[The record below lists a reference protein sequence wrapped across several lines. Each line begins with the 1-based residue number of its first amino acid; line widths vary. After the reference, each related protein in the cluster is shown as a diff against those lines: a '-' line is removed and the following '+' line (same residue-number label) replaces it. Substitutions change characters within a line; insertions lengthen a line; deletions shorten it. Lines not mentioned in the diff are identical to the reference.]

1 MPLHLL
7 RRIVAKSAV
16 FVVSG
21 AILVLVQSAISQQ
34 ESSAPKADSPVS
46 YQKHVRPILQSRC
59 WGCHQPAD
67 DRGDYVMIRFQDLLI
82 GGASDKPAIVAGD
95 PSQSHLVELITP
107 NVDGKAEMPNTGE
120 PLAANEIETISRW
133 IKEGAANDSIA
144 EIRPFD
150 AEHPPTYSTAPVLTA
165 LDFSPDGNLL
175 AVNGFSEVVLL
186 STADWSTAGRLIGLS
201 QRIESIQ
208 FSPDGAKLLVT
219 GGLPGQFGEVQ
230 IWDVAKRELIAS
242 KPITHDAIYGGCWS
256 GDAKYIAFGC
266 ADNTV
271 RMFDATSLEQVLFQG
286 AHNDWV
292 LDVVFSTDASHL
304 ISVGRDM
311 TCKLTEVATNRF
323 VDNVTSITPG
333 ALKGGLAAVAR
344 HPTRDEFVIGGSDGI
359 PRVYRMIRLTKRVIG
374 DDANMIRQ
382 LPPVLG
388 RIHAVDISRDSRR
401 ILAAS
406 SLDRK
411 GQLRVYSYEFDT
423 ALPDNIKAINEKVVT
438 SRTPEEIASLDAYRV
453 AGIQAISSFDA
464 DQTGLY
470 TATFHPGG
478 QYIAAGGDN
487 GELFL
492 IESETG
498 QVQKRFVPFQLE
510 SAQGLVANSPS
521 LHANLGLT
529 PSVEPNT
536 LEPNSDATQATD
548 PIVELSTDP
557 ATIELSQRFA
567 QCQIVVTA
575 RDAAG
580 RSFDVT
586 RTAVYEPRDQRITVS
601 KTGQAIPV
609 SDGDDQLT
617 IRVGDK
623 SLVVP
628 VVVRNTSEPYQA
640 NFIRD
645 INPMLCRLG
654 CNAGTCHGSQQ
665 GKNGF
670 KLSLR
675 GYDPIFDVRSFT
687 DDLRCRRI
695 NKASPEDSLMLAKA
709 SGAVAHGGGAVMA
722 RDSASFE
729 LLKNWIASG
738 AQLDLAT
745 PRVVGIQVSP
755 LSRTLERIGDQ
766 QQLRV
771 VARYA
776 DGQQRDVTKLAF
788 VESGN
793 TEVIEIDRAG
803 IATAKR
809 RGDAPIL
816 VRFEGN
822 YSTATLT
829 VMGDR
834 TGFAWNEN
842 PATNRIDELVAAKWQ
857 ELKIQ
862 PSPLCSDQDF
872 LRRVY
877 LDLTGLPPSPDELR
891 QFLGDIRPSEQKR
904 PEVVDRLIGSP
915 TFVDYWTNKWCDL
928 LLVNRKY
935 LGPESAAK
943 FREWIRAQV
952 DANKPYDQFVR
963 DVLTATGSNHD
974 NPGVSYFKIHR
985 SPTQLME
992 STTHLFLGI
1001 RFNCNKCHD
1010 HPFER
1015 WTQDQYFQ
1023 TAAYFAQVSL
1033 KDDPASND
1041 QRIGGTDVEPSRA
1054 LFEILSDDPAGF
1066 VKHDRTGKVSD
1077 PQFPYPVDV
1086 PLAEDAS
1093 RRQQLATWIAAPN
1106 NPYFA
1111 KSYVNR
1117 LWSYLLGV
1125 GLIEPIDDIRAG
1137 NPPSNPE
1144 LLDYLSQEFV
1154 ASGFNMRQIVKSIC
1168 NSRTYQLS
1176 IETNSFNADDRRHY
1190 SHATARRLPAEVLYD
1205 AINSVLGVQPQIPGV
1220 EIGVRAIQLPDVGV
1234 NVPNGFLNALGR
1246 PARESVCECERK
1258 NDLPLG
1264 PVMALAT
1271 GPVVASA
1278 LVDATNQVHQLV
1290 ASQADDTK
1298 LIDEVFLRIV
1308 SRSPSEAEVGDI
1320 LGVWQNV
1327 ENDHKV
1333 LAEQLTTAQAEFDVV
1348 RPTLE
1353 QERLTR
1359 VRALESSLA
1368 EADTRLKPDDE
1379 RREAERVA
1387 NVQSLETK
1395 VKSASEELQSKATT
1409 WEATTAAPTT
1419 AWSLLE
1425 PLAMTSKAAARLTT
1439 MGDRRILVAETKGP
1453 DVYDIALRPALKR
1466 MTAVRLEALTDPNVP
1481 STGPGFPTN
1490 GNFVVN
1496 EFEVFYKADAS
1507 AVDWQKVTLKSA
1519 VADFAQQAYDVAEA
1533 IDGKVGEN
1541 ENGWAVSPR
1550 GRSIH
1555 WAVFHVQTP
1564 IEFTASGQ
1572 LRVVITN
1579 QYPNDHQLA
1588 CFRLSATADD
1598 GDAPLGLPEDFA
1610 ALLRTPTENRTDLVR
1625 KPLRD
1630 YFLAEDNRL
1639 RELEM
1644 QLATALQPLPPNPE
1658 LVQLKQQ
1665 LEQAN
1670 KALAEPATLTRLKRD
1685 LEFSQRQ
1692 MENKRI
1698 TNAEDL
1704 AWALINSPSFL
1715 FNR

>member
-1 MPLHLL
+1 MSLHFQLGFF
-7 RRIVAKSAV
+7 AKTVGLALGG
-16 FVVSG
+16 VV
-21 AILVLVQSAISQQ
+21 LVLAQSAFAQQ
-34 ESSAPKADSPVS
+34 ESSAPKADAPVS
-46 YQKHVRPILQSRC
+46 YQKHIRPILQSRC

-67 DRGDYVMIRFQDLLI
+67 DRGDYVMNRFEDLLA
-82 GGASDKPAIVAGD
+82 GGASDEPAITAGD
-95 PSQSHLVELITP
+95 PAQSHLMEMITP
-107 NVDGKAEMPNTGE
+107 NGEGKVEMPKSGE
-120 PLAANEIETISRW
+120 PLAATEIETITRW
-133 IKEGAANDSIA
+133 IKEGAVNDSIA
-144 EIRPFD
+144 EVQPFD
-150 AEHPPTYSTAPVLTA
+150 AEHPPAYSTAPVITA
-165 LDFSPDGNLL
+165 VDFSADGALL
-175 AVNGFSEVVLL
+175 AVNGFSEVLLL
-186 STADWSTAGRLIGLS
+186 STADWSMAGRLIGLS

-208 FSPDGAKLLVT
+208 FSPDGTKLLVT

-230 IWDVAKRELIAS
+230 IWDVANRKLIAS

-256 GDAKYIAFGC
+256 PDAKYIAFGC
-266 ADNTV
+266 ADNSV
-271 RMFDATSLEQVLFQG
+271 RMFDSTSLEQVLFQG

-292 LDVVFSTDASHL
+292 LDVVFSTDASYL

-323 VDNVTSITPG
+323 VDNLTSITPG

-344 HPTRDEFVIGGSDGI
+344 HPSRDEIVVGGADGI
-359 PRVYRMIRLTKRVIG
+359 PRVYRMNRLTKRVIG

-382 LPPVLG
+382 LPEVLG

-438 SRTPEEIASLDAYRV
+438 SRTPEEIAALDAYRV
-453 AGIQAISSFDA
+453 AGIKAISTFDA
-464 DQTGLY
+464 DQSGLY
-470 TATFHPGG
+470 AATFHPNG

-487 GELFL
+487 GEIFL

-498 QVQKRFVPFQLE
+498 QIQKRFVPVPLE
-510 SAQGLVANSPS
+510 TAPGPVANLQGTLS
-521 LHANLGLT
+521 T
-529 PSVEPNT
+529 PPTTSALATEAPQVTEPF
-536 LEPNSDATQATD
+536 
-548 PIVELSTDP
+548 VELSADP

-567 QCQIVVTA
+567 QCQIVVSA

-580 RSFDVT
+580 RNYDVT
-586 RTAVYEPRDQRITVS
+586 RVAVYEPKDQRIAVS

-617 IRVGDK
+617 IRVGEK

-675 GYDPIFDVRSFT
+675 GYDPILDVRSFT

-722 RDSASFE
+722 RDSAAFD
-729 LLKNWIASG
+729 LLKNWISNG

-745 PRVVGIQVSP
+745 PRVVGIQVTP
-755 LSRTLERIGDQ
+755 ASRTLELIGQQ

-771 VARYA
+771 VASYS

-793 TEVIEIDRAG
+793 TEVIEVDRAG

-816 VRFEGN
+816 VRFEGS

-834 TGFAWNEN
+834 TGFALHEN
-842 PATNRIDELVAAKWQ
+842 PAGNRIDELTAAKWK

-891 QFLGDIRPSEQKR
+891 QFLADARPTEQKR
-904 PEVVDRLIGSP
+904 PEIIDRLIGSP
-915 TFVDYWTNKWCDL
+915 NFVDYWTNKWCDL

-963 DVLTATGSNHD
+963 DVLTASGSNRE
-974 NPGVSYFKIHR
+974 NPGVSYYKIHR
-985 SPTQLME
+985 TPTQLME

-1023 TAAYFAQVSL
+1023 TAAYFAQASL
-1033 KDDPASND
+1033 TDDPESKD
-1041 QRIGGTDVEPSRA
+1041 IRIGGTDVEPSRA
-1054 LFEILSDDPAGF
+1054 LFEILSDDPAGQI
-1066 VKHDRTGKVSD
+1066 KHDRNGKIMD
-1077 PQFPYPVDV
+1077 PQFPYAVEVSLPN
-1086 PLAEDAS
+1086 DAS
-1093 RRQQLATWIAAPN
+1093 RRQQLANWISAPN

-1117 LWSYLLGV
+1117 LWSYLLGT
-1125 GLIEPIDDIRAG
+1125 GLIDPIDDIRAG

-1144 LLDYLSQEFV
+1144 LLDHLTQEFV
-1154 ASGFNMRQIVKSIC
+1154 ASGFNMRQMVKMIC

-1176 IETNSFNADDRRHY
+1176 VETNPFNADDTRHY
-1190 SHATARRLPAEVLYD
+1190 SHAIARRLSAEVLYD
-1205 AINSVLGVQPQIPGV
+1205 AILSVLGVQPQIPGV
-1220 EIGVRAIQLPDVGV
+1220 AVGVRAIQLPDVGV
-1234 NVPNGFLNALGR
+1234 NVPNGFLAALGR

-1271 GPVVASA
+1271 GPVVAAA
-1278 LVDATNQVHQLV
+1278 LTDNANQLHQLV
-1290 ASQADDTK
+1290 ASQADDAT
-1298 LIDEVFLRIV
+1298 LINEVFLRVV
-1308 SRSPSEAEVGDI
+1308 SRSPSETEVGEI
-1320 LGVWQNV
+1320 LDVWKSV
-1327 ENDHKV
+1327 DADHQ
-1333 LAEQLTTAQAEFDVV
+1333 QLLDQRTAAQAEFDAA
-1348 RPTLE
+1348 RPEFERQRFDRIQTLE
-1353 QERLTR
+1353 K
-1359 VRALESSLA
+1359 SLA
-1368 EADTRLKPDDE
+1368 EADSRLKPDDE

-1387 NVQSLETK
+1387 SVQSLEAQ
-1395 VKSASEELQSKATT
+1395 VKSAADELQTKVTA
-1409 WEATTAAPTT
+1409 WETSVALPTT

-1425 PLAMTSKAAARLTT
+1425 PTGMTSKAAARLTT
-1439 MGDRRILVAETKGP
+1439 TGDRRILVTETKGP

-1466 MTAVRLEALTDPNVP
+1466 VTSVRLETLTDPNLP
-1481 STGPGFPTN
+1481 NLGPGFPTN

-1496 EFEVFYKADAS
+1496 EFEVFYKADATV
-1507 AVDWQKVTLKSA
+1507 VDWQKVSLKSA
-1519 VADFAQQAYDVAEA
+1519 IADFAQAGFDAAEA
-1533 IDGKVGEN
+1533 IDGNFSEN

-1555 WAVFHVQTP
+1555 WAVFHLLTP

-1579 QYPNDHQLA
+1579 QYPNEHQLA
-1588 CFRLSATADD
+1588 CFRLSTTADD
-1598 GDAPLGLPEDFA
+1598 GEAPLGLAEDFA
-1610 ALLRTPTENRTDLVR
+1610 ALLRTSPENRTDLIR

-1630 YFLAEDNRL
+1630 YFLVEDSKL
-1639 RELEM
+1639 STVEM
-1644 QLATALQPLPPNPE
+1644 QLAAARQPLPPNPE
-1658 LVQLKQQ
+1658 LVILQQQ
-1665 LEQAN
+1665 LGKAN
-1670 KALAEPATLTRLKRD
+1670 TPLAEPASLARLKRD
-1685 LEFSQRQ
+1685 VEFSQRQ
-1692 MENKRI
+1692 LENIRI